1 VFAKVAVGL
10 NAKPFALLA
19 KEALLGFF
27 AHEQSFW
34 LPTLNEAC
42 RLVIGR
48 KGLVN

>member
-27 AHEQSFW
+27 AQSKAFGCPH
-34 LPTLNEAC
+34 LIMKH
-42 RLVIGR
+42 VD
-48 KGLVN
+48 